1 MVTRGYGVLEE
12 FLASLR
18 AKKADSLIPE
28 HLRSGKIVDIG
39 CGTTPYF
46 LANTTFSKKIGIDT
60 VPAGWTD
67 PILKFLAQIRL
78 LSATEV
84 FDHKDTYSKN
94 DVVKHLV
101 QAGFPLQGI
110 EAGYFE
116 LGMNIWCAA
125 RKQS

>member
-1 MVTRGYGVLEE
+1 MIL
-12 FLASLR
+12 
-18 AKKADSLIPE
+18 
-28 HLRSGKIVDIG
+28 
-39 CGTTPYF
+39 
-46 LANTTFSKKIGIDT
+46 T

-67 PILKFLAQIRL
+67 PILKFLARIGL

-94 DVVKHLV
+94 DVIKRLIK
-101 QAGFPLQGI
+101 AGFPLQGI